1 MPRTWIAAL
10 LVAGLAVACER
21 PANVPAQGTASRA
34 HSLLAPC
41 REGTEAGSGCVL
53 DVGLVELLAN
63 PGPYHGRRVMTTGFY
78 SNEFEGHAIYLSRDG
93 YEYFNGRQG
102 LWVSILQPERANYA
116 HLDTTFVRIEGTF
129 YRGPSGHFA
138 SWSGRLDSVTVLDS
152 AFSRATLER
161 LKATHG
167 VE

>member
-10 LVAGLAVACER
+10 LAAGLAVACKR
-21 PANVPAQGTASRA
+21 QADVPSDSTVDRAQ
-34 HSLLAPC
+34 SLIAPC

-53 DVGLVELLAN
+53 AVGLVELLAN
-63 PGPYHGRRVMTTGFY
+63 PAAYHGRRVMTTGFY
-78 SNEFEGHAIYLSRDG
+78 SNEFEGHAIYLSRED
-93 YEYFNGRQG
+93 YEHFNGSHG
-102 LWVSILQPERANYA
+102 LWVSILQPERAKYT
-116 HLDTTFVRIEGTF
+116 HLDTTVVRVEGTF

-152 AFSRATLER
+152 AFSRATLQR
-161 LKATHG
+161 LNAQLE

>member
-21 PANVPAQGTASRA
+21 PAKVPSDSSAGRAQ
-34 HSLLAPC
+34 SLIAPC
-41 REGTEAGSGCVL
+41 REGTEAGNGCVL

-63 PGPYHGRRVMTTGFY
+63 PAPYHGRRVITTGFY
-78 SNEFEGHAIYLSRDG
+78 SNEFEGHAIYLSGDD
-93 YEYFNGRQG
+93 YEQFNGRHG
-102 LWVSILQPERANYA
+102 LWVSILQPARANYA

-161 LKATHG
+161 LKAEHG